1 MRFQYYILVIVLL
14 DLLRSMKL
22 RVRVDYTLVFAIVV
36 VKVSI
41 KFSRNKHTT
50 TLITINVLY
59 KKFAYL
65 EKKYGIRKRTF
76 LVGRRVV
83 VALWSKLLL
92 QQMRDD
98 IKWQIIILSIFPL
111 PTCLACLGPDWG
123 AEIYWRMLHNFPI
136 LHCSLSK
143 GMTCC
148 WDELWFYP
156 KTLDCAKKRHEKEWL
171 SQITYC

>member
-1 MRFQYYILVIVLL
+1 MQPDEGEIFARMRFQYYILVIVLL

-41 KFSRNKHTT
+41 KFSRNKHT
-50 TLITINVLY
+50 LIAINALY
-59 KKFAYL
+59 KKFAYQ

-111 PTCLACLGPDWG
+111 PTCLACLGPD
-123 AEIYWRMLHNFPI
+123 
-136 LHCSLSK
+136 
-143 GMTCC
+143 
-148 WDELWFYP
+148 
-156 KTLDCAKKRHEKEWL
+156 
-171 SQITYC
+171 

>member
-1 MRFQYYILVIVLL
+1 MQPDEGEIFARMRFQYYILVIVLL

-65 EKKYGIRKRTF
+65 EEKYGIRKRT
-76 LVGRRVV
+76 GRHV

-111 PTCLACLGPDWG
+111 PNCLACLGPD
-123 AEIYWRMLHNFPI
+123 
-136 LHCSLSK
+136 
-143 GMTCC
+143 
-148 WDELWFYP
+148 
-156 KTLDCAKKRHEKEWL
+156 
-171 SQITYC
+171 